1 MSNGEFQLH
10 RIKRVVNNMCWYVVE
25 YMVTFYTN
33 PLFSKGD
40 PCQILEIIYIQEW
53 VEFAR
58 RLHQSVT
65 NSKKRKRKERRTVI
79 PNPLACKSPLN
90 PGVNEG
96 ANGGPGVK
104 VGTYTYESVTSGG
117 IRHDRVT
124 NLIGLETSHPQR
136 PQMRTIGMACEKRLR
151 ECDDPV
157 NHLLFVHVPLCGPEF
172 CLD

>member
-1 MSNGEFQLH
+1 MGRIRQEATPVNKSN
-10 RIKRVVNNMCWYVVE
+10 
-25 YMVTFYTN
+25 TN
-33 PLFSKGD
+33 
-40 PCQILEIIYIQEW
+40 
-53 VEFAR
+53 
-58 RLHQSVT
+58 SVT
-65 NSKKRKRKERRTVI
+65 LEKKERRTVI

-104 VGTYTYESVTSGG
+104 VGTYTYESATSGD
-117 IRHDRVT
+117 IQRDKVT

-136 PQMRTIGMACEKRLR
+136 SQMCTIGMACEERLC

-157 NHLLFVHVPLCGPEF
+157 NHLLFVHVSLRRPEF